1 MHWKEHSKLW
11 KNKYNGLEVDI
22 SLVGLR
28 KRKAN
33 WATVRL
39 RSGVRGD
46 ESACGICEGFRDHG
60 MAFGF

>member
-1 MHWKEHSKLW
+1 MG
-11 KNKYNGLEVDI
+11 KYNGLEVDM

-33 WATVRL
+33 QATVRL

-46 ESACGICEGFRDHG
+46 ESACGICEGFMDHG
-60 MAFGF
+60 MEFGF

>member
-1 MHWKEHSKLW
+1 M
-11 KNKYNGLEVDI
+11 

-33 WATVRL
+33 RATVRL

-46 ESACGICEGFRDHG
+46 ESTCGICEGFMDHG
-60 MAFGF
+60 TEFGF